1 VLKKSITYED
11 FNGVTQTEDFHFHLS
26 QAELV
31 EMEATTR
38 GGLGNY
44 LNRIIETNDG
54 AAIIHEFKRLIDL
67 SIGQVSD
74 DGKRFVKNEEI
85 RQTFR
90 ESPAYSVLFMEL
102 ATDAEKSAEFVTGII
117 PKGHRSAGRQDR
129 RHRGGASAG
138 AGRGGASREVQG
150 HDAGGGSQPLAEGPA
165 VEDEGRLDHP
175 GVG

>member
-1 VLKKSITYED
+1 MLKKSITYED

-117 PKGHRSAGRQDR
+117 PKGIDQQVAKIGDTAEEPQRERGEVERPGKPKVMTQVEARNLSQKDLLSRMQD
-129 RHRGGASAG
+129 GWTI
-138 AGRGGASREVQG
+138 QT
-150 HDAGGGSQPLAEGPA
+150 
-165 VEDEGRLDHP
+165 
-175 GVG
+175 

>member
-117 PKGHRSAGRQDR
+117 PKGIDQQVAKIGDTAEEPQRE
-129 RHRGGASAG
+129 RGEVERPGKSKVMTQEEA
-138 AGRGGASREVQG
+138 RGLSQKDLLSRMKDGWTIQ
-150 HDAGGGSQPLAEGPA
+150 A
-165 VEDEGRLDHP
+165 
-175 GVG
+175 